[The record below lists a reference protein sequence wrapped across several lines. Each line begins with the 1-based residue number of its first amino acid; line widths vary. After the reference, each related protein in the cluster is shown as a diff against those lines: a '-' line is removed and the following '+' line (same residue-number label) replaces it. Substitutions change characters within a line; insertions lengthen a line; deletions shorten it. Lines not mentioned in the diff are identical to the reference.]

1 MTIWYLS
8 LWSSFLIILILLFN
22 YIRNTGIEDP
32 LIRACIWPL
41 AAICY
46 MSSGNNNFL
55 YDADFY
61 TYYLLMLVPFILSFY
76 CTPKIIPQKSINKI
90 LVETIKIISLFGI
103 FWNFLDIYYNF
114 NFDISVFNPNV
125 NTFDLRGDLGNSPVK
140 LIAMGTNL
148 ACFPLLA
155 IANNFKLRQIKITIW
170 FWIVLNFVASF
181 SSPGKSFLILPFFY
195 LLDYLFFKKIFGGP
209 TLKLKRLFNLKAQL
223 IKRKEFRK
231 NIVVFASFV
240 ILLLATIFLI
250 DIFTKK
256 ANADMF
262 AFLTG
267 RVFAASFPLTFTVIR
282 SPDVYADIN
291 LPRSE
296 FSNIIEVWFKFI
308 FKNIFNKDYI
318 NDTIPKYVMS
328 LKGYVISGKSSMTQN
343 LFVETTLVHGRYIGS
358 FIGILTCTIGGLLR
372 KRFLSLN
379 TINIFT
385 LVLIPIIEFGPFFCL
400 IDGQFWW
407 TTFTLYFF
415 IVMFS
420 FFAALIYKSFVSS
433 MNFD

>member
-1 MTIWYLS
+1 MTIWYIS

-61 TYYLLMLVPFILSFY
+61 TYYYLMLVPFILSFY

-170 FWIVLNFVASF
+170 FWIVLNFAASF
-181 SSPGKSFLILPFFY
+181 SSPGKSFLIL
-195 LLDYLFFKKIFGGP
+195 
-209 TLKLKRLFNLKAQL
+209 Q
-223 IKRKEFRK
+223 
-231 NIVVFASFV
+231 
-240 ILLLATIFLI
+240 
-250 DIFTKK
+250 
-256 ANADMF
+256 
-262 AFLTG
+262 
-267 RVFAASFPLTFTVIR
+267 
-282 SPDVYADIN
+282 
-291 LPRSE
+291 
-296 FSNIIEVWFKFI
+296 
-308 FKNIFNKDYI
+308 
-318 NDTIPKYVMS
+318 
-328 LKGYVISGKSSMTQN
+328 
-343 LFVETTLVHGRYIGS
+343 
-358 FIGILTCTIGGLLR
+358 GL
-372 KRFLSLN
+372 
-379 TINIFT
+379 
-385 LVLIPIIEFGPFFCL
+385 
-400 IDGQFWW
+400 
-407 TTFTLYFF
+407 
-415 IVMFS
+415 
-420 FFAALIYKSFVSS
+420 
-433 MNFD
+433 